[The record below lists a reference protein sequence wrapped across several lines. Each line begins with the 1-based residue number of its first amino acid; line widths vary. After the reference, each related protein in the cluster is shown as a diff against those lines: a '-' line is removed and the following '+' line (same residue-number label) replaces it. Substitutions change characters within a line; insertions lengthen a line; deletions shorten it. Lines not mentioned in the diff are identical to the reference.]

1 MSDQAGTLEE
11 QHALNIIRDCASGL
25 EAIAN
30 AGLVHRDIKPSN
42 ILLDKEGLA
51 KLGDLGLAR
60 QMTEDDNISL
70 SGEIFGTP
78 AYMSPEHARGAR
90 DLDIRTDI
98 YSLGASLFTLLT
110 GEQPFNGGSSIEIA
124 TKVLSEPTP
133 DPRQFREELS
143 RSTCALVLRMMH
155 KDRSL
160 RYQTGADSG

>member
-1 MSDQAGTLEE
+1 MESGDAHQLRERQGGTIEE
-11 QHALNIIRDCASGL
+11 SRALAIIRDCANGL
-25 EAIAN
+25 DAISE

-42 ILLDKEGLA
+42 ILIDKEGTA

-78 AYMSPEHARGAR
+78 AYMSPEHARGSR

-110 GEQPFNGGSSIEIA
+110 GAQPFTGGSSIEIA
-124 TKVLSEPTP
+124 SKVLSEQVLTP
-133 DPRQFREELS
+133 
-143 RSTCALVLRMMH
+143 
-155 KDRSL
+155 
-160 RYQTGADSG
+160 